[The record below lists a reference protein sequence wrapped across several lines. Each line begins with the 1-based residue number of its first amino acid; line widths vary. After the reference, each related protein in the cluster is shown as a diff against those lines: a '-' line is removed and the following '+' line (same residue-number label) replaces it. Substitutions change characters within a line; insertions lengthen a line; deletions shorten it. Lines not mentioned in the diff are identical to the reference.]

1 MTRDDPGTD
10 PELIGGVRRRIER
23 QRRWLQE
30 GDPTLA
36 RQFAR
41 VGVLGW
47 MIVTP
52 MLLAVA
58 LGRWVDRALHSGIFW
73 TAPLLFAG
81 LAVGCWSAWRWMH
94 TP

>member
-1 MTRDDPGTD
+1 MNAREPG
-10 PELIGGVRRRIER
+10 PEREVVGGVRRRLER
-23 QRRWLQE
+23 QRRWLRE

-52 MLLAVA
+52 MLLGV
-58 LGRWVDRALHSGIFW
+58 LFGRWIDRLLGTGIFW
-73 TAPLLFAG
+73 TAPLLFVG
-81 LAVGCWSAWRWMH
+81 LAIGCWSAWKWMQK
-94 TP
+94 P

>member
-1 MTRDDPGTD
+1 VNNHK
-10 PELIGGVRRRIER
+10 PEQEMIEGVKRSLERRK
-23 QRRWLQE
+23 RWLQE

-52 MLLAVA
+52 ILLGVL
-58 LGRWVDRALHSGIFW
+58 LGRWIDRVFGTGIFW
-73 TAPLLFAG
+73 TAPLLFVG
-81 LAVGCWSAWRWMH
+81 LAIGCWSAWKWMQK
-94 TP
+94 P

>member
-1 MTRDDPGTD
+1 MDDNQTENEIVEG
-10 PELIGGVRRRIER
+10 IRRNVKRR
-23 QRRWLQE
+23 RRWLQE

-52 MLLAVA
+52 MLLGVV
-58 LGRWVDRALHSGIFW
+58 LGRWIDRIFGTGIFW
-73 TAPLLFAG
+73 TAPLLFVG
-81 LAVGCWSAWRWMH
+81 LALGCWSAWKWMQK
-94 TP
+94 P

>member
-1 MTRDDPGTD
+1 MTDNEPETD
-10 PELIGGVRRRIER
+10 REVVRGVRRRIER
-23 QRRWLQE
+23 QRRWLLE

-52 MLLAVA
+52 MLLGV
-58 LGRWVDRALHSGIFW
+58 LVGRGVDRLFGTGIFW
-73 TAPLLFAG
+73 TAPLLFVG
-81 LAVGCWSAWRWMH
+81 LGIGCWSAWRWMH
-94 TP
+94 AP

>member
-1 MTRDDPGTD
+1 MNDKNT
-10 PELIGGVRRRIER
+10 EHEVLSGVRQHIARR
-23 QRRWLQE
+23 RRWLCE

-52 MLLAVA
+52 MLLGVL
-58 LGRWVDRALHSGIFW
+58 LGRWLDRSLGTGIFW
-73 TAPLLFAG
+73 TAPLLFVGAA
-81 LAVGCWSAWRWMH
+81 LGCWLAWKWMQK
-94 TP
+94 P